1 MSSNH
6 YLHMEDGDNHL
17 HVNKYFNNK
26 KIVFVLDRIAYF
38 YCDHHHHHHHKIALA
53 VWYCSTKSNYFE

>member
-1 MSSNH
+1 
-6 YLHMEDGDNHL
+6 MEDGDNHL

-26 KIVFVLDRIAYF
+26 KDVFVLDRIAYF
-38 YCDHHHHHHHKIALA
+38 YCDHHHHHHKIDLV